1 MTFTPSPTTADLAQ
15 RLGAS
20 AASCEVV
27 ASTELSPCVREV
39 VLRGSA
45 EVLAGRPGN
54 DVMVRV
60 ETPDGR
66 FVRRRFSVRQ
76 LDEAADTLSLW
87 VTTDHVGPA
96 ATWARAA
103 IPGDH
108 VDVIGPRGKTALDP
122 TAQWHLF
129 VGDLTGLA
137 AFYRLAGSIEPPG
150 RAIFVVEVD
159 HPEDALTT
167 AFDEGIEVTGI
178 FVERRERAPDDPA
191 GLLNGLAAF
200 AMPTGAGHAYVNGE
214 FSVVK
219 VVTAALQDRGL
230 GDEEIS
236 HKSYWR
242 AGRVN
247 ADHGEPDKSED

>member
-1 MTFTPSPTTADLAQ
+1 VTYTPSPTTADLAH
-15 RLGAS
+15 RLSAS
-20 AASCEVV
+20 AANCEVV
-27 ASTELSPCVREV
+27 SSTSLSPCVREV
-39 VLRGSA
+39 VLRGNA

-66 FVRRRFSVRQ
+66 FVRRRFSVRS
-76 LDEAADTLSLW
+76 LDEAADTFSLW
-87 VTTDHVGPA
+87 VTTDHEGPA
-96 ATWARAA
+96 ATWATTA

-122 TAQWHLF
+122 AADWHLF

-137 AFYRLAGSIEPPG
+137 AFYRLAGSIAPPG
-150 RAIFVVEVD
+150 RATFVVEVD

-167 AFDEGIEVTGI
+167 AFDEAVAVTGI
-178 FVERRERAPDDPA
+178 FIERRERALDDPA
-191 GLLNGLAAF
+191 GLLDALAAF
-200 AMPTGAGHAYVNGE
+200 AMPPGAGHAYVNGE
-214 FSVVK
+214 FAVVK
-219 VVTAALQDRGL
+219 VVTAALRDRGL
-230 GDEEIS
+230 RDDEIS

-242 AGRVN
+242 AGRMN